1 MRVGIDVCVCVC
13 LFVYVYMSGWFL
25 DSTSLS
31 ISKAPLVWGPISRH
45 HTPCHWL
52 MSSTVCALVVSAYML
67 GSQVCTSSLAW
78 RGLVGALGS
87 VRPLPGS
94 PWTLAYGP
102 EARSGL
108 AQLAAGRD
116 YGLLHH
122 DCWVTPHLELSSAAS
137 SMVA

>member
-1 MRVGIDVCVCVC
+1 MCLCVPLCLCLYVWMVLRLNFSEYIKGPPGLGAYLPPSHSLPLADVINC
-13 LFVYVYMSGWFL
+13 LCIGGL
-25 DSTSLS
+25 N
-31 ISKAPLVWGPISRH
+31 I
-45 HTPCHWL
+45 
-52 MSSTVCALVVSAYML
+52 ML

-108 AQLAAGRD
+108 TQLAAGKD